1 MSIFLNYGELVRDEE
16 TNLRATVL
24 EILEAGVNSVLPENA
39 MREFFE
45 KGGLDLPEKVTV
57 FGWGKASVG
66 MFKSFSE
73 NYDGEMLLGCII
85 AQHGDELQTEKGTI
99 EISHGAHP
107 IPDESSIYSGKKLLE
122 IARGL
127 SDEDTLVCLIS
138 GGGSSMFEVPK
149 EGIDVYDLRRI
160 YRMLL
165 ESGADIHE
173 MNSIRRALSQNKGG
187 GLAKAA
193 HPARIM
199 NLIISDVPGNNLED
213 ISSGPTV
220 LDPLKVHP
228 KDVVEKYQMDER
240 IDTKIMDFIQNY
252 KAISEEYFKNVET
265 QIIADNNKA
274 IDAMIGKA
282 DNLGYRAIR
291 YQKPV
296 EGEAREAVNSFL
308 KMEGDLIVGGGET
321 TVTLTGS
328 GKGGR
333 NQEFVLSGLE
343 KLDNGIIASMGTDGI
358 DGNSEVAGAIGDA
371 KVLLEAKR
379 KGYDIDSFLVNNNSF
394 EFFEK
399 CGGLLRTGPTETN
412 VADICVL
419 LR

>member
-1 MSIFLNYGELVRDEE
+1 LK
-16 TNLRATVL
+16 
-24 EILEAGVNSVLPENA
+24 
-39 MREFFE
+39 EFFE
-45 KGGLDLPEKVTV
+45 KGGLDLPRKVSV

-66 MFKSFSE
+66 MYRSFSE
-73 NYDGEMLLGCII
+73 NYDGEILQGCII
-85 AQHGDELQTEKGTI
+85 AQEGEELQQIKGTV
-99 EISHGAHP
+99 ELTFGAHP
-107 IPDESSIYSGKKLLE
+107 IPDELSIYSGKKLLE

-138 GGGSSMFEVPK
+138 GGGSAMFEVPK
-149 EGIDVYDLRRI
+149 EGIGFDGLRRT
-160 YRMLL
+160 YKLLL
-165 ESGADIHE
+165 ESGTDIHE
-173 MNSIRRALSQNKGG
+173 VNSIRRALSQNKGG

-220 LDPLKVHP
+220 LDPVKVHP

-240 IDTKIMDFIQNY
+240 INTKIMDFIQNY
-252 KAISEEYFKNVET
+252 KAISEEYFNNVET

-274 IDAMIGKA
+274 LDAMIGKA

-291 YQKPV
+291 YLKSV

-308 KMEGDLIVGGGET
+308 KTEGDLIVGGGET

-333 NQEFVLSGLE
+333 NQEFVLSGL
-343 KLDNGIIASMGTDGI
+343 KSLDHGVLASMGTDGI
-358 DGNSEVAGAIGDA
+358 DGNSEAAGAIGDA
-371 KVLLEAKR
+371 KILLEAKR
-379 KGYDIDSFLVNNNSF
+379 MGYDIDSFLENNNSF

-399 CGGLLRTGPTETN
+399 CGGLLRTGPTGTN